1 MCHLA
6 SFADDLTILHT
17 LSKKGDIEKQMF
29 DSISLF
35 EEQFNR
41 QCGFTTFND
50 NLAVKYGVT
59 RAIVI
64 QKVHY
69 AVRTT
74 RDFESEYGS
83 DTHYEDGRWWVE
95 KSYTGWHKLMPYI
108 DIRTVKR
115 VFSAMREDGIL
126 LSISRFEIDGA
137 NAKMWWAVNYEKIFS
152 DMKGEGV
159 VAKCHHQGGA
169 KMSPAYNNIY
179 NIYIE
184 RRKEYKDKEYKEST
198 HVDQSTVL
206 GFLGTLG
213 DSDQTLLYS
222 FLTIEF
228 KRIYSL
234 EGRPHPKL
242 PDTPQTAEMLRVLL
256 GIIHERGLDG
266 ATNDLERFFNAKWI
280 KGDKHLWLF
289 CSEKVQAWLRAEET
303 GDYDDW
309 ALATD
314 RVVF

>member
-1 MCHLA
+1 MYHLT
-6 SFADDLTILHT
+6 SLADDLTILHT

-59 RAIVI
+59 KAIVI

-69 AVRTT
+69 TVKNIKTN
-74 RDFESEYGS
+74 EELYCS
-83 DTHYEDGRWWVE
+83 DRNFRDGRWWADR
-95 KSYTGWHKLMPYI
+95 SYAYWHDLMPYM
-108 DIRTVKR
+108 DMKTVKR
-115 VFSAMREDGIL
+115 TFISLRDDEVL
-126 LSISRFEIDGA
+126 LSCNDFGDPSD
-137 NAKMWWAVNYEKIFS
+137 KTLWWAVNYTKVFS
-152 DMKGEGV
+152 DIQTPVLGT
-159 VAKCHHQGGA
+159 KCPQGGRD

-198 HVDQSTVL
+198 HVDQSSVL

-242 PDTPQTAEMLRVLL
+242 PDTPQTAELLRGLL
-256 GIIHERGLDG
+256 DIIHERGLDG
-266 ATNDLERFFNAKWI
+266 ATDDLERFFNAKWI

-314 RVVF
+314 RVAF